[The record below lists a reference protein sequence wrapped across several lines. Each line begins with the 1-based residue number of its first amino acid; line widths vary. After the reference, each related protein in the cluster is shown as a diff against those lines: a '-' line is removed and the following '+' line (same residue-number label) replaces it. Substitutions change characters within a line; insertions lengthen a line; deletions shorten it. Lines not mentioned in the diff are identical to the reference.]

1 MIFKGI
7 RFKDMEKLSNYKLFY
22 ILHFIAITKTDF
34 INEYERERRQWRTN
48 MPADAFSFVKR
59 FCNENQTHYLSHCFQ
74 NNL

>member
-34 INEYERERRQWRTN
+34 INEYERERRQ
-48 MPADAFSFVKR
+48 
-59 FCNENQTHYLSHCFQ
+59 
-74 NNL
+74 